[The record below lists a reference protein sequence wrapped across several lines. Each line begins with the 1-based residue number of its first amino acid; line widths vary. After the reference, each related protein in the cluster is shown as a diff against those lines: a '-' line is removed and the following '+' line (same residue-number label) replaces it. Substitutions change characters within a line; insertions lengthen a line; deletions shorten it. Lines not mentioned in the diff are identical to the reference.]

1 VTTGVAFELGALTA
15 DPSSL
20 AMVPVFLLALVAA
33 RGLPVVLYLRTF
45 GRRRSVVAALMQ
57 ATSLPLI
64 VAATAIG
71 VEGGLM
77 DTAEQA
83 ALISAGLIS
92 VLVFPAA
99 ALTLLRAPAAPRAEV
114 LAGA

>member
-1 VTTGVAFELGALTA
+1 MTTGVAFELGALTA

-64 VAATAIG
+64 VATAIG